1 MVEFH
6 KRYDQANIILKDK
19 IKNNE
24 LGNLEYSII
33 EYSQRKSIPTNSF
46 AKWVNKTNIFQ
57 YLGIHY
63 VDLIY
68 YLTSFT
74 PKNVVAYGQKNYLKN
89 KKINTY
95 DSIQVIIEWEKKDG
109 SKFVSFHIS
118 NWIDSNKSSAMSDQV
133 IKFIG
138 TKGRIISDQ
147 KNRGLQIV
155 SDEKGIEDINP
166 YFTSIIKNF
175 NNLSNQS
182 FGYGISSILKYFD
195 ICAKFLNDNSNVY
208 KFMDKN
214 KNLPSFKSSYIST
227 AILEAANQSLK
238 HQKKIKIKL

>member
-1 MVEFH
+1 M
-6 KRYDQANIILKDK
+6 
-19 IKNNE
+19 
-24 LGNLEYSII
+24 
-33 EYSQRKSIPTNSF
+33 
-46 AKWVNKTNIFQ
+46 
-57 YLGIHY
+57 
-63 VDLIY
+63 
-68 YLTSFT
+68 TSFT

-182 FGYGISSILKYFD
+182 LGYGISSIL
-195 ICAKFLNDNSNVY
+195 
-208 KFMDKN
+208 
-214 KNLPSFKSSYIST
+214 
-227 AILEAANQSLK
+227 
-238 HQKKIKIKL
+238 